1 LWLLR
6 RPIAFL
12 APLAALLFA
21 LPAAGGLE
29 PVRRAATEAGPTP
42 TVRAGTLYVPPGH
55 DRGLTRVV
63 VRLAGQPLAAW
74 GGRSLQS
81 ATRTKLNTRSAS
93 SKAYLARLA
102 AAQRTAAARI
112 ERAIP
117 EATVLQRYRVVL
129 NGFAIELPTRQLP
142 RLLKLGLAAQVY
154 PNVRYTLA
162 TNRSPDL
169 IRAAAFSSLRGLRGD
184 GIKIGIVDDGVDN
197 RSPFLQ
203 GAGYTY
209 PAGFPR
215 GGSEWTNGKIIV
227 ARAFPGPNS
236 GRQGRQA
243 FVPNISF
250 HGTHVAGIAAGN
262 AGTVAPS
269 GSDHPTTP
277 GLSGV
282 APRAWIGNYRVFN
295 APTPIGYVA
304 NAAEIIEAFEAAVQD
319 GMDVINFSG
328 GGAMSEPA
336 ADPIL
341 EAVGNVARAG
351 VVPVISAGNDRDDF
365 GFGTVGSPGV
375 AEEAISVAA
384 VSNTHVF
391 APPLRVVAADAPES
405 LRTIPMAAAFDA
417 PATDQQRTLVDVTTI
432 MGRNGRP
439 VDPLLCGSGIDPND
453 PASTQLPAG
462 SLDGMVALASRGV
475 CTFLSKAQRARAAG
489 AVGLILADNRFGEA
503 NAIPLQLPVP
513 AAMIADLDGQLLRG
527 YLAQKGGRT
536 IISAGRGPVEIV
548 TGRSGIV
555 TSFSSAAP
563 TNFGHT
569 LKPDVAAPGGQI
581 LSSTSPESAGNGS
594 PFAVFDGTSM
604 SAPHVAGAAALLLQA
619 HPTWTPRQM
628 RSSFVSTAGP
638 AWGNTARTQEAPV
651 LLQGGGLVDV
661 VRADQP
667 LLFTSPVSLSF
678 GDVNVNRGPQTR
690 ALATQLEDAGGG
702 AGTWSVELR
711 PQAASAGATVEP
723 DPQVTIAPG
732 GGDRLGVTVR
742 ARADAAAG
750 DNFGFIVLRRGDV
763 TRRIPYYFAV
773 TRPGLELRPPAAP
786 LREFNTGD
794 TRDGASHANA
804 YRFPSWPFGP
814 PAEYPTGPG
823 MVQDGAED
831 LYTALLDEPVVNFGA
846 AVWLTGAGAVIDP
859 WILGSPDENDVQGQG
874 GTPINVNNFTFG
886 YRLDVGAA
894 AVTFPRPKRYWI
906 SVDSGRDRFTGLP
919 LHGAY
924 VLKAW
929 QNDVYPPLVGIV
941 SARVT
946 AGRPLVIA
954 RVLDY
959 PGSGRDSGI
968 DPTSLVLSYRRAL
981 VGASAYDPV
990 TGYAIFGLPAEAPRI
1005 PIGPTSAQILAAD
1018 FQEAKNVSTPG
1029 GSILPNTTV
1038 ASVRLRGV
1046 AGPTVTW
1053 LDPERTQCV
1062 DRRRQRLLVAAD
1074 SDKRL
1079 RTLTFFDG
1087 KKRIASVP
1095 GTTAQ
1100 LYASAWPTG
1109 RAKRGRHTLTVV
1121 ARDAAGRE
1129 ARATRL
1135 VRVCR

>member
-1 LWLLR
+1 MR
-6 RPIAFL
+6 RPIVLL

-21 LPAAGGLE
+21 FPAAGALQ
-29 PVRRAATEAGPTP
+29 PVRRSTTESGPSP
-42 TVRAGTLYVPPGH
+42 TVRAGSLYVPAGH
-55 DRGLTRVV
+55 GRGLTRVV
-63 VRLAGQPLAAW
+63 VRLGGQPLAAW

-81 ATRTKLNTRSAS
+81 ASRTKLNTRSVS
-93 SKAYLARLA
+93 SRAYLARLA
-102 AAQRTAAARI
+102 TAQRTAAARI

-117 EATVLQRYRVVL
+117 DATVLQRYRVVL
-129 NGFAIELPTRQLP
+129 NGFTVELPIRQLP
-142 RLLKLGLAAQVY
+142 RLLKLGVAAQVY

-169 IRAAAFSSLRGLRGD
+169 IRAAEFSSLRGLRGD
-184 GIKIGIVDDGVDN
+184 GMKIAIVDDGVDH

-203 GAGYTY
+203 GTGYSY

-215 GGSEWTNGKIIV
+215 GGRAWVNGKIIV

-236 GRQGRQA
+236 GRQGREA

-262 AGTVAPS
+262 AGTIAQS
-269 GSDHPTTP
+269 GPDHPSTS

-351 VVPVISAGNDRDDF
+351 VVPVISAGNDRDEF

-391 APPLRVVAADAPES
+391 APPLQVLAADAPVS
-405 LRTIPMAAAFDA
+405 LRNIPMAAAFDP
-417 PATDQQRTLVDVTTI
+417 PAATQQRTLVDVTTI

-439 VDPLLCGSGIDPND
+439 VDSLLCGLGLDPND
-453 PASTQLPAG
+453 PNSNALPAG
-462 SLDGMVALASRGV
+462 SLTGMVALASRGT
-475 CTFLSKAQRARAAG
+475 CTFLSKAQRAQAAG

-503 NAIPLQLPVP
+503 NAIPLQLPIP
-513 AAMIADLDGQLLRG
+513 AAMIADLDGQQLRA

-536 IISAGRGPVEIV
+536 VISAGRSPIEIV

-581 LSSTSPESAGNGS
+581 LSSTSPESAGSGS

-619 HPTWTPRQM
+619 HPTWTPRQT
-628 RSSFVSTAGP
+628 RSAFVTTAGP

-690 ALATQLEDAGGG
+690 ALATQLDDAGGG

-711 PQAASAGATVEP
+711 PQAASAGASLEP
-723 DPQVTIAPG
+723 DPQVTIPPG
-732 GGDRLGVTVR
+732 GSDRLGVTIR
-742 ARADAAAG
+742 ARADAVAG

-773 TRPGLELRPPAAP
+773 TRPGLELRPSAP

-794 TRDGASHANA
+794 TRDGASHANV

-814 PAEYPTGPG
+814 PADYPSGPS
-823 MVQDGAED
+823 MLQDGAED
-831 LYTALLDEPVVNFGA
+831 LYSVLIDEPVVNFGA
-846 AVWLTGAGAVIDP
+846 AVWLSGAGALIDP
-859 WILGSPDENDVQGQG
+859 WVLGSPDENDVQGQG
-874 GTPINVNNFTFG
+874 ATPINVNNFTFG
-886 YRLDVGAA
+886 YRFDVSAA
-894 AVTFPRPKRYWI
+894 GVTFPRPKRYWV
-906 SVDSGRDRFTGLP
+906 SVDSGRDRFTGVP
-919 LHGAY
+919 LHGPY

-929 QNDVYPPLVGIV
+929 QNDVDPPLVGIV

-959 PGSGRDSGI
+959 PATGRNSGI
-968 DPTSLVLSYRRAL
+968 DPSSLVLSYRRAL
-981 VGASAYDPV
+981 VGASAYDPL
-990 TGYAIFGLPAEAPRI
+990 TGYAIFGLPAAAPRI
-1005 PIGPTSAQILAAD
+1005 PVGRTNAQILAAD

-1038 ASVRLRGV
+1038 ASIRLQGV

-1053 LDPERTQCV
+1053 LDPERQQCV
-1062 DRRRQRLLVAAD
+1062 NNRRQRLLVAAD

-1079 RTLTFFDG
+1079 RMLTFFDG
-1087 KKRIASVP
+1087 NKRIARVN
-1095 GTTAQ
+1095 GTAVQ
-1100 LYASAWPTG
+1100 LYASTWATG
-1109 RAKRGRHTLTVV
+1109 RAKKGRHTLTVV
-1121 ARDAAGRE
+1121 VRDAAGRE
-1129 ARATRL
+1129 ARATRR

>member
-1 LWLLR
+1 M
-6 RPIAFL
+6 
-12 APLAALLFA
+12 
-21 LPAAGGLE
+21 
-29 PVRRAATEAGPTP
+29 
-42 TVRAGTLYVPPGH
+42 
-55 DRGLTRVV
+55 
-63 VRLAGQPLAAW
+63 
-74 GGRSLQS
+74 
-81 ATRTKLNTRSAS
+81 
-93 SKAYLARLA
+93 
-102 AAQRTAAARI
+102 
-112 ERAIP
+112 
-117 EATVLQRYRVVL
+117 LQRYRVVL
-129 NGFAIELPTRQLP
+129 NGFAVELPTRKLP
-142 RLLKLGLAAQVY
+142 QLLKLGVAAQVY

-162 TNRSPDL
+162 TNRSPEV
-169 IRAAAFSSLRGLRGD
+169 IRAAEFSSLRGLHGE
-184 GIKIGIVDDGVDN
+184 GIKIGIVDDGIDN

-203 GAGYTY
+203 GNGYSY

-215 GGSEWTNGKIIV
+215 GGETWVNGKIIV
-227 ARAFPGPNS
+227 ARTFPGPNS

-262 AGTVAPS
+262 AGTIAQAGP
-269 GSDHPTTP
+269 DHPSTS

-328 GGAMSEPA
+328 GGAMGEPS

-341 EAVGNVARAG
+341 EAVANVARAG
-351 VVPVISAGNDRDDF
+351 VVPVISAGNDRDEF

-375 AEEAISVAA
+375 AEDAISVAA

-391 APPLRVVAADAPES
+391 APPLHVVASDAPVS

-417 PATDQQRTLVDVTTI
+417 PATEQRRTLVDITTI

-439 VDPLLCGSGIDPND
+439 VDARLCGLGGDPND
-453 PASTQLPAG
+453 PNSNPLPAG
-462 SLDGMVALASRGV
+462 SLTGVVALASRGV
-475 CTFLSKAQRARAAG
+475 CTFLSKAQRAQAAG
-489 AVGLILADNRFGEA
+489 AVGLFLADNRFGEA
-503 NAIPLQLPVP
+503 NAIPLQLPIP
-513 AAMIADLDGQLLRG
+513 AAMIADLDGERLRS
-527 YLAQKGGRT
+527 YLSQTGGRT
-536 IISAGRGPVEIV
+536 IVQAGKDPQEIV
-548 TGRSGIV
+548 TGRSGVV

-563 TNFGHT
+563 TNFGHS

-604 SAPHVAGAAALLLQA
+604 SAPHVSGAAALLLQA
-619 HPTWTPRQM
+619 HPAWTPRQM
-628 RSSFVSTAGP
+628 RSAFVSTAGP

-661 VRADQP
+661 MRADQP

-678 GDVNVNRGPQTR
+678 GDLDINRGPQTR
-690 ALATQLEDAGGG
+690 VLATQIDDAGGG

-723 DPQVTIAPG
+723 SPQVTIAPG

-742 ARADAAAG
+742 ARADAVAG

-773 TRPGLELRPPAAP
+773 TRPGLELRPAAP

-794 TRDGASHANA
+794 TSDGVSYANE

-814 PAEYPTGPG
+814 PPDYQTGPG

-846 AVWLTGAGAVIDP
+846 AVWAAGAGALIDP

-874 GTPINVNNFTFG
+874 ATPINVNNFTFG
-886 YRLDVGAA
+886 YRIDVGAA
-894 AVTFPRPKRYWI
+894 GVTFPRPKRYWI
-906 SVDSGRDRFTGLP
+906 SVDSGRDIFTGVP
-919 LHGAY
+919 RHGPYA
-924 VLKAW
+924 LKSW
-929 QNDVYPPLVGIV
+929 VNDVYPPLVRIV

-946 AGRPLVIA
+946 AGHPLVIA

-959 PGSGRDSGI
+959 PARGRDSGI

-990 TGYAIFGLPAEAPRI
+990 TGYAIFGLPSNAPRI
-1005 PIGPTSAQILAAD
+1005 PIGRTNAMILAAD
-1018 FQEAKNVSTPG
+1018 FQESKNVTTPG

-1038 ASVRLRGV
+1038 ASIRLRGV

-1062 DRRRQRLLVAAD
+1062 NSRRQQLLVAAD

-1087 KKRIASVP
+1087 GKRISRVT

-1100 LYASAWPTG
+1100 LYASTWPTA
-1109 RAKRGRHTLTVV
+1109 RAKRGRHALTVV
-1121 ARDAAGRE
+1121 VRDAAGRE
-1129 ARATRL
+1129 ARATRS